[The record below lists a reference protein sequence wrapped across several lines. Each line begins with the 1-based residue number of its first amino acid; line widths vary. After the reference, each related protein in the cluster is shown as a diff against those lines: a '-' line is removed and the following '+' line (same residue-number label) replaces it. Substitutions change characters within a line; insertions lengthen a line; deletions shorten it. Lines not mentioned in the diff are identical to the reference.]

1 MQRLVKKTPFLKLAE
16 RAQKSSTR
24 MKTIQRPSGK
34 LISAAAHQPGKVE
47 HPKTRG
53 SLECPGAAA
62 WWRKRFVIKPANALL
77 PGDTVAGTV

>member
-62 WWRKRFVIKPANALL
+62 ENLMTRENTENL
-77 PGDTVAGTV
+77 DM